1 MSTYKYQEPT
11 ARTFN
16 VLPAGDWI
24 ATIAAVEEPYEKGGK
39 QILKTTLAIA
49 SGRPG
54 APPGGQTVFYYPWA
68 GHTAAGEYRDSI
80 GELLFAANRAPA
92 SGEEPNWTKL
102 VGANIKVRLKVEP
115 DQMGIDRNVV
125 HYVHAPKKAD
135 TVKPTEKSFS
145 QSEFL
150 KARGKQIE
158 ASGGTEPEPDS
169 IPY

>member
-1 MSTYKYQEPT
+1 MSTYKYQPPT
-11 ARTFN
+11 PRTFN
-16 VLPAGDWI
+16 VLPEGDYI
-24 ATIAAVEEPYEKGGK
+24 AVIASVDEPYEKGGK
-39 QILKTTLAIA
+39 QVMKTVLAIQP
-49 SGRPG
+49 SGT
-54 APPGGQTVFYYPWA
+54 TVFYYPWA
-68 GHTAAGEYRDSI
+68 GHDKTGEYRDSI

-92 SGEEPNWTKL
+92 SGEEPNWAKL
-102 VGANIKVRLKVEP
+102 QGAKIKVRLKVEP
-115 DQMGIDRNVV
+115 DQMGIDRNAV

-158 ASGGTEPEPDS
+158 ASGGEPEPDS